1 MKRRNKT
8 TTVISQMNVVPYID
22 VMLVLL
28 IIFMVTAPMF
38 VPGVIN
44 LPSVGK
50 ASQVSQEPIQINITK
65 EGSYSVTQS
74 SKSYP
79 ATNLSELIT
88 KVQSLTTDGTPVVV
102 SADKDIKYD
111 QVINVVDKLYSS
123 GIKKVALV
131 VKERNN

>member
-1 MKRRNKT
+1 MKRKRRITNLK
-8 TTVISQMNVVPYID
+8 SEMNVVPYID

-50 ASQVSQEPIQINITK
+50 ASQVDTEPVEINITK
-65 EGSYSVTQS
+65 EGKYSVTQ
-74 SKSYP
+74 KSQTFP
-79 ATNLSELIT
+79 IDSLPNLVS
-88 KVQSLTTDGTPVVV
+88 KVQSLVKPGTPVVV
-102 SADKDIKYD
+102 SADKETKYD
-111 QVINVVDKLYSS
+111 NVISVVDKLYAA

-131 VKERNN
+131 VKEKNG

>member
-65 EGSYSVTQS
+65 EGGYSVTQS

-79 ATNLSELIT
+79 ANNLNELIT

-111 QVINVVDKLYSS
+111 QVISVVDKLYSS